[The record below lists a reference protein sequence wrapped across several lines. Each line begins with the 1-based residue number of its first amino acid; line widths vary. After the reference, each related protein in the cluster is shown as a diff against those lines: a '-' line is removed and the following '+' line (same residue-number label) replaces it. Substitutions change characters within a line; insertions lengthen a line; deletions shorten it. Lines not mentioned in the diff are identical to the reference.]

1 MKVNLKTI
9 FYILALIALFCL
21 TLAVIHYGREMRSE
35 PKSDA
40 DTVVEF
46 RYDTI
51 VIRDTVKETKPV
63 IVKVLKTD
71 TITKDTILTTLQK
84 QYNDTLCN
92 NSDSVVLKSF
102 ISGVDAKRD
111 SMQVTWKKHEK
122 TKIVTI
128 DHYIDRYV
136 EKKQPIIAFKPT
148 VAVGYDPMNKCWSG
162 VVGFGLVLNW

>member
-1 MKVNLKTI
+1 MKLEK
-9 FYILALIALFCL
+9 ILDFIALIVLFCMVL
-21 TLAVIHYGREMRSE
+21 TVVHYCPKMRSE
-35 PKSDA
+35 TKSDS

-122 TKIVTI
+122 TKIITI

-136 EKKQPIIAFKPT
+136 EKKQPIIAFRPT

>member
-1 MKVNLKTI
+1 MKAKLEN
-9 FYILALIALFCL
+9 ILIIIAVIALFL
-21 TLAVIHYGREMRSE
+21 MTLVVLHRCPKTQPQ
-35 PKSDA
+35 PKSDS
-40 DTVVEF
+40 DTLIEW

-51 VIRDTVKETKPV
+51 VIRDTIKETKPV
-63 IVKVLKTD
+63 IVKVLKTE

-102 ISGVDAKRD
+102 ISGVNPKRD

-122 TKIVTI
+122 TEIITI

-136 EKKQPIIAFKPT
+136 EKKQPLVTLRPTIAF
-148 VAVGYDPMNKCWSG
+148 GYDPINRGWSG
-162 VVGFGLVLNW
+162 IVGVGLVLNW